1 MSASTDL
8 APVAVSV
15 IIPVGSVDAA
25 LDRQVDAVVHQ
36 AGVNRFEV
44 ILAMNA
50 ATPVNDEDALRRWS
64 CPQHVQLRVVP
75 APDRRGAAYARN
87 VGARAARGDLLAFCD
102 ADDIVE
108 PGWLHAL
115 TEALGHGDA
124 VTGCVI
130 DVFPDTRT
138 AAWHP
143 PATPGTL
150 PSFLGSEYLLSG
162 NLGVHRNPFEVV
174 GGFDESLTRC
184 EDIAFGWALTGAGF
198 SIGYAPDARLQYFHR
213 KGFVAMLRQHYQ
225 YGRGMSEVL
234 SRYGAIE
241 HGDDGSSNPLHR
253 LRPNG
258 QAVARRTFGGTA
270 RRGALA
276 VGRIRGLIGAPPP
289 RAPAPALVR

>member
-1 MSASTDL
+1 MNPTTDL

-15 IIPVGSVDAA
+15 VIPVGSLDAV

-36 AGVNRFEV
+36 TGVNRFEV
-44 ILAMNA
+44 ILAINA
-50 ATPVNDEDALRRWS
+50 VESISAEDAAHRWS
-64 CPQHVQLRVVP
+64 CPDHVQLRVVP
-75 APDRRGAAYARN
+75 AQDRRGAAYTRN
-87 VGARAARGDLLAFCD
+87 VGAHAARGELLAFCD

-115 TEALGHGDA
+115 TESLEHSDA

-150 PSFLGSEYLLSG
+150 PSFLGREYLLSG
-162 NLGVHRNPFEVV
+162 NLGVHRHAFEVV

-198 SIGYAPDARLQYFHR
+198 SIGYAPAARLQYFHR

-234 SRYGAIE
+234 ARFGANE
-241 HGDDGSSNPLHR
+241 DTDGGSASALHR
-253 LRPNG
+253 MRPNG

>member
-1 MSASTDL
+1 MSSPTDL
-8 APVAVSV
+8 APVGVSV

-36 AGVNRFEV
+36 AGVSRFEV
-44 ILAMNA
+44 ILAINA
-50 ATPVNDEDALRRWS
+50 TTPISDDDALRRWPS
-64 CPQHVQLRVVP
+64 PHRVQLRIVP
-75 APDRRGAAYARN
+75 ALDRRGAAYARN

-102 ADDIVE
+102 ADDVVE
-108 PGWLHAL
+108 PRWLSAL
-115 TEALGHGDA
+115 TESLGHGDA

-130 DVFPDTRT
+130 DVFPDART

-150 PSFLGSEYLLSG
+150 PSFLGREYLLSG
-162 NLGVHRNPFEVV
+162 NLGVHRHAFEVV

-198 SIGYAPDARLQYFHR
+198 SIGYAPDARLRYFHR
-213 KGFVAMLRQHYQ
+213 KGFAAMLRQHYQ

-234 SRYGAIE
+234 ARYGAIE
-241 HGDDGSSNPLHR
+241 HGDRGSSNPLHR

-258 QAVARRTFGGTA
+258 QAVARPTFGGTA

-276 VGRIRGLIGAPPP
+276 VGRVRGLIGAPAP
-289 RAPAPALVR
+289 RAPEPALVR